1 MTAEALCVGVHV
13 GVLFL
18 LAVAGALA
26 SGEEE
31 QTPSGGPATVVFV
44 CHHGNAKSLI
54 ASQWFNRLAV
64 ERGVSVRAVA
74 RGMEPEA
81 PVPAAIAAK
90 LRRDG
95 FDVERYEPRGF
106 SPADLDGASRV
117 VLIGVE
123 RPAWIKT
130 ERATVEKWDGIPP
143 ASEGYDASRDAM
155 RARIAAL
162 LDALDKPRERR

>member
-1 MTAEALCVGVHV
+1 MTAEAVCVGVHA

-18 LAVAGALA
+18 LAVAGAVA

-64 ERGVSVRAVA
+64 ERGATVRAVA
-74 RGMEPEA
+74 RGMEPET
-81 PVPAAIAAK
+81 PVPVAIAAK
-90 LRRDG
+90 LSRDG

-123 RPAWIKT
+123 RPAWVKT

-155 RARIAAL
+155 RARIVAL